1 VSGLGAWLDG
11 LLAQGFGGFAAPLW
25 LAVLLPVVAL
35 FLWRAARRRP
45 TALAWP
51 ALPEARAAGARRH
64 DALGTCA
71 LALRAAAV
79 LALVLAL
86 AEPLSREREV
96 RVHHEGLDVV
106 LVVDTSG
113 SMRALDAQVHGE
125 WRTRLE
131 LAQEVVARF
140 AARRVADGDRVG
152 LIVFGES
159 AFTQCPLT
167 SDGALL
173 AAALERVEAGMAGEA
188 TALGDAL
195 ALAVKR
201 AAAGTGEDPAG
212 LHGARPGRPRAGRVV
227 VLLTD
232 GRSNAG
238 SVPTDVAAALAAASA
253 TRVHTVG
260 IGSSGDVAM
269 AHPSR
274 ESALHF
280 ERHDL
285 DEATLAQIAASTGGR
300 FFHARSSADLAA
312 VYAEIDTLER
322 VPRPAPPRV
331 AGAPVPEPFLAGA
344 GLLLVVEL
352 ALSRGLARRLP

>member
-201 AAAGTGEDPAG
+201 VIGGGQQAPPGEPSEPVEGKPPVQKPAP
-212 LHGARPGRPRAGRVV
+212 ARAGRGE
-227 VLLTD
+227 D
-232 GRSNAG
+232 GPGRRKAG
-238 SVPTDVAAALAAASA
+238 RAAHRRALQ
-253 TRVHTVG
+253 RR
-260 IGSSGDVAM
+260 IR
-269 AHPSR
+269 AHRRGRGARRIPPHR
-274 ESALHF
+274 
-280 ERHDL
+280 
-285 DEATLAQIAASTGGR
+285 ASTP
-300 FFHARSSADLAA
+300 SESDP
-312 VYAEIDTLER
+312 AER
-322 VPRPAPPRV
+322 
-331 AGAPVPEPFLAGA
+331 
-344 GLLLVVEL
+344 
-352 ALSRGLARRLP
+352 